1 MIYKLCDIALIA
13 LSAGLVLTVAQA
25 VFPGV

>member
-13 LSAGLVLTVAQA
+13 LSAGLVFTVVQA
-25 VFPGV
+25 VFLGA

>member
-1 MIYKLCDIALIA
+1 MIYKLCDVVLIA
-13 LSAGLVLTVAQA
+13 LSAGLVFTVVLA

>member
-13 LSAGLVLTVAQA
+13 LCGGLVLVVCQA
-25 VFPGV
+25 VFLGA